1 MTASV
6 LAALA
11 AAASFAWAAVYQQE
25 AAQAAP
31 KAASLKLRLLLDL
44 LRSPKWIAGI
54 TLLVCGYGFQ
64 AVALAFGPVAP
75 VQPVVVTELCRGE
88 QLWVAWPLP
97 RHPEIGDEP
106 TGETELGEG
115 HDDETRPTVGLLGR
129 ADRRSRPSKF
139 GGLGGRALTTGG
151 LSGRPSIG
159 LDDVDSDI
167 IEHDQGNVHGGQGGV
182 ERDPGGSV

>member
-115 HDDETRPTVGLLGR
+115 HDDEPRPTVGLLGR
-129 ADRRSRPSKF
+129 ADRRSRPSESSLL
-139 GGLGGRALTTGG
+139 GVWGLGG
-151 LSGRPSIG
+151 
-159 LDDVDSDI
+159 
-167 IEHDQGNVHGGQGGV
+167 
-182 ERDPGGSV
+182 